1 MAAARAGSQGRGIAV
16 VAGEVRVLA
25 QRSAEAAK
33 EVRQLIVA
41 SDACVK
47 DGATQVD
54 DAGSTI
60 TAVVGSSARVTGI
73 MSEIHDAC
81 QQQTLQIGE
90 VREMIASLEHST
102 QPGAFARQ
110 QLLVSAWRHNPIF
123 NSIEIV
129 RAAGARTS
137 IRFCRL

>member
-1 MAAARAGSQGRGIAV
+1 MLALNAAVEAARAGSQGRGFAV

-25 QRSAEAAK
+25 
-33 EVRQLIVA
+33 
-41 SDACVK
+41 
-47 DGATQVD
+47 
-54 DAGSTI
+54 
-60 TAVVGSSARVTGI
+60 
-73 MSEIHDAC
+73 
-81 QQQTLQIGE
+81 
-90 VREMIASLEHST
+90 